1 MKCQRSESDE
11 RKYLGERVAAHQG
24 LQAKL
29 ETGDGY
35 AGSPDWLIGLPGA
48 CAGLLELKR
57 RGEEPTPRQLAKLR
71 EWTARGHLA
80 CWADSRGGIDR
91 FLARLH
97 SGSPPVPRYPL
108 PESVRA
114 MTAEEFKA

>member
-11 RKYLGERVAAHQG
+11 RKYLGERVAAYQG

-48 CAGLLELKR
+48 RTGLLELKR
-57 RGEEPTPRQLAKLR
+57 RGEEPTPLQLAKLK
-71 EWTARGHLA
+71 EWRARGHLA

-91 FLARLH
+91 FLERLH
-97 SGSPPVPRYPL
+97 TGSRPVPRYPL
-108 PESVRA
+108 PEEVKA
-114 MTAEEFKA
+114 MTVEEFKA